1 MLKKLLF
8 IYFVFSLCLLH
19 GEQSIEQTNDEWKEI
34 QGKEIVLFVDNT
46 NKSQKRFN
54 GTKKAPFKTIEDAFT
69 HLSGLKKKDIKATI
83 HITGSFT
90 SKNVYVITMPTKIVG
105 FDDHKNEDIEK
116 KASSYITF
124 EKNAGFVVASSHL
137 FMEKCS
143 ISRREFIGEPRSV
156 PVLYSSNSYIN
167 MKNVNLTVKEGG
179 SIFRF
184 IESNV
189 NMQAMVINSNQNGYC
204 NMIETIKSK
213 LKIKDVKFNCNG
225 RFVVSIDS
233 SASFVDMDA
242 INCNIQAHLFAIV
255 LKAND
260 GEANIKNS
268 IFSVEGKYVTSDE
281 AIIYSNQ
288 TKLDVKDLEL
298 KGFMR
303 ESKLKN
309 D

>member
-1 MLKKLLF
+1 MLKRFLF
-8 IYFVFSLCLLH
+8 IQFIFSFLLLY
-19 GEQSIEQTNDEWKEI
+19 GEESIEQAIDKWQEVS
-34 QGKEIVLFVDNT
+34 GKEIVLFVNNT
-46 NKSQKRFN
+46 NKSQKIFN
-54 GTKKAPFKTIEDAFT
+54 GTKKSPFKTIEAAFT
-69 HLSGLKKKDIKATI
+69 YLSGLNKKDIKATI
-83 HITGSFT
+83 YITGSFT
-90 SKNVYVITMPTKIVG
+90 SKNVYVITIPTKIVG

-124 EKNAGFVVASSHL
+124 EKNAGFVVASSYL
-137 FMEKCS
+137 FIEKCS

-233 SASFVDMDA
+233 SASFVGMDA
-242 INCNIQAHLFAIV
+242 INCNIKAHLFAIV

-268 IFSVEGKYVTSDE
+268 IFSVEGKYVTSEE

>member
-1 MLKKLLF
+1 MLKRFLF
-8 IYFVFSLCLLH
+8 IQFIFSFLLLY
-19 GEQSIEQTNDEWKEI
+19 GEEGIEQAIDKWQEVS
-34 QGKEIVLFVDNT
+34 GKEIVIFVNNT

-90 SKNVYVITMPTKIVG
+90 SKNVYVITMPIKIVVL
-105 FDDHKNEDIEK
+105 EDYKIDNTEK
-116 KASSYITF
+116 KASSYIAF
-124 EKNAGFVVASSHL
+124 EKNAGFVVTSSML
-137 FMEKCS
+137 FIEKCS

-189 NMQAMVINSNQNGYC
+189 NMQAMIINSNQNGYC